1 MKKKCRCVKMKLE
14 DWMVIAGLLNLAIGI
29 IVRDFSTF
37 VVGAVFI
44 VIGLVA
50 GSETLKKREP
60 ERSKKDAEKE

>member
-1 MKKKCRCVKMKLE
+1 MAE
-14 DWMVIAGLLNLAIGI
+14 EP
-29 IVRDFSTF
+29 DFSTT
-37 VVGAVFI
+37 VVGVVLI

>member
-1 MKKKCRCVKMKLE
+1 MDGYSWLTNSGNWHNCSMAE
-14 DWMVIAGLLNLAIGI
+14 EP
-29 IVRDFSTF
+29 DFSTT
-37 VVGAVFI
+37 VVGVVLI